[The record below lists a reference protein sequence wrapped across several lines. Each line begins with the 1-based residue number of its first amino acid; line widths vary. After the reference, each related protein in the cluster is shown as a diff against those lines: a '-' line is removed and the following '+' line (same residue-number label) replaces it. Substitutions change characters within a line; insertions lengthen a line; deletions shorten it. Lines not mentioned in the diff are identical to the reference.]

1 MIDTPA
7 SNTVA
12 GDQLRNYVERAERL
26 NAEKDGI
33 NSDLSDLFKEMKGEG
48 FDTKAVKRL
57 IAIRRKDVA
66 QVQEEEAILDM
77 YKSALGM
84 LD

>member
-1 MIDTPA
+1 MIANPS
-7 SNTVA
+7 SNTVSA
-12 GDQLRNYVERAERL
+12 EHLRSFVERAERL

-48 FDTKAVKRL
+48 FDAKAVKKL
-57 IAIRRKDVA
+57 IAIRRRDAA

>member
-1 MIDTPA
+1 MIENPA
-7 SNTVA
+7 SNTVSA
-12 GDQLRNYVERAERL
+12 DQLRAFVERAESL

-33 NSDLSDLFKEMKGEG
+33 NSDLSDLFKEMKGVG

-57 IAIRRKDVA
+57 IAIRRKDAA